1 MASPKKKV
9 FALFPNISKRQSK
22 SIAVGIREYLSNRDV
37 VVATEDD
44 EADIIG
50 ATPISS
56 IDPKSIDLMI
66 SLGGDGTI
74 LRLVQKYSHLDVPIV
89 GINLGSLGFMADVPL
104 TEIYPAL
111 EDLLKNNYTV
121 QERLMMNGKGSNG
134 DKCFAI
140 NEIVFHRAQNPCL
153 VDLTIHVDGIY
164 LNTFSADGIII
175 STPSGSTAYSL
186 AAGGPI
192 LTPEL
197 EAFVI
202 TPICPHTISNRPIV
216 LMPKNEIQVQY
227 TSEYEPIEIAYD
239 GFSNLSLASGE
250 VFHISPA
257 EKRYKLIQLP
267 NHDYYSTLRKKL
279 GWAGKLKFPL

>member
-1 MASPKKKV
+1 M
-9 FALFPNISKRQSK
+9 FALFPNVSKREST
-22 SIAVGIREYLSNRDV
+22 SIAIGIREYLAGRDV
-37 VVATEDD
+37 VVVTEDE
-44 EADIIG
+44 EAEQIG
-50 ATPISS
+50 ALPISS
-56 IDPKSIDLMI
+56 VETDSIEMMI

-111 EDLLKNNYTV
+111 EDLLKKNFTV
-121 QERLMMNGKGSNG
+121 QDRLMMQGYGSNG
-134 DKCFAI
+134 EGCFAI
-140 NEIVFHRAQNPCL
+140 NEIVFHRAKNPCL
-153 VDLTIHVDGIY
+153 IDLTIHIDGIY
-164 LNTFSADGIII
+164 LNTFSADGIIV

-192 LTPEL
+192 LSPEL

-216 LMPKNEIQVQY
+216 LMPKKEIQVQY
-227 TSEYEPIEIAYD
+227 TSSYQPIEVSYD
-239 GFSNLSLASGE
+239 GFPNLSMRTGD
-250 VFHISPA
+250 VFHISRS
-257 EKRYKLIQLP
+257 ERRYKLIQLP

-279 GWAGKLKFPL
+279 GWTGKLKYPYN